1 MSRRRLI
8 LGFAVVALLAGAV
21 TGVAV
26 LLTPEAG
33 AASDSHWFV
42 SFQDIFVPPVQR
54 NDVSRLVDVGTI
66 ETDGF
71 STLVFSMGGEF
82 KEKVPSSGTVGAI
95 LIPDIELFDHLLR
108 TEAEFAF
115 PLEVKAEIGNLR
127 AAIFVSEQ
135 QTARVAFPAYRVYM
149 YNETGSA
156 ARVSLHVYRT
166 RF

>member
-1 MSRRRLI
+1 VGL
-8 LGFAVVALLAGAV
+8 AVVALLGGTM

-26 LLTPEAG
+26 LFAPEAG
-33 AASDSHWFV
+33 AASDSQWYV
-42 SFQDIFVPPVQR
+42 SFRDVFVPPVER
-54 NDVSRLVDVGTI
+54 ENVSQLVDVGTI

-71 STLVFSMGGEF
+71 SDLVFSMGGEF

-95 LIPDIELFDHLLR
+95 LIPDIDMFDHLLR

-115 PLEVKAEIGNLR
+115 PLEVKAQIGNLNS
-127 AAIFVSEQ
+127 AIFISEQ
-135 QTARVAFPAYRVYM
+135 QTARIAFPAYRVYM